1 MLKRCLCILTM
12 TTLKKLETYYPMHCF
27 SSNTHTYPQKAK
39 HFWIFFS
46 TSEGRVAKNKCSVEK
61 QKAVIH
67 MQLAQLNLLLKP
79 LLLQLSLTPAQQGQ
93 WNMTS
98 ILSPST
104 AAFSLTHE
112 IGDSYSSWAAALMQ
126 SAQNQPCTLFKP
138 PFVTDK
144 TSGGSQGFSHS
155 AKSTTQKSISTLHL
169 SFYSQ
174 IQFTVTDKQ
183 NKTENWYLKS

>member
-1 MLKRCLCILTM
+1 MPL
-12 TTLKKLETYYPMHCF
+12 YF
-27 SSNTHTYPQKAK
+27 NNDSSEKTWDLLPYALLFPPNTPIYPQKAK

-104 AAFSLTHE
+104 AVFSLTHE

-138 PFVTDK
+138 PFVT
-144 TSGGSQGFSHS
+144 
-155 AKSTTQKSISTLHL
+155 
-169 SFYSQ
+169 
-174 IQFTVTDKQ
+174 Q
-183 NKTENWYLKS
+183 NQWRQPGLLPLC